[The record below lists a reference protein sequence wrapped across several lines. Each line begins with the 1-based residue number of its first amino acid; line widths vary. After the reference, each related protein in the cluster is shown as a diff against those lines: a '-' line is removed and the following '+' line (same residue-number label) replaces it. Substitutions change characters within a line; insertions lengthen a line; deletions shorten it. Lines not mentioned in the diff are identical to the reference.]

1 MPKLP
6 FKIAI
11 CKALEDDIAKDASEL
26 KDALSKTY
34 PGERQVNEKE
44 IERHLLALK
53 GVGIA
58 KVAAEDLKNDELVQK
73 YVLTVSGKKRLQK
86 MIGKSI

>member
-6 FKIAI
+6 FKVGI
-11 CKALEDDIAKDASEL
+11 CKALEDGIARNAAEL
-26 KDALSKTY
+26 KEVLSKVY

-58 KVAAEDLKNDELVQK
+58 KVADEELKNGELVQK
-73 YVLTVSGKKRLQK
+73 YVLTSSGIKRLQK
-86 MIGKSI
+86 MIG

>member
-6 FKIAI
+6 FKIGI
-11 CKALEDDIAKDASEL
+11 CKALEDDIAKDAAEL
-26 KDALSKTY
+26 EIFLSKVY

-58 KVAAEDLKNDELVQK
+58 KVASEELKSGILVQK
-73 YVLTVSGKKRLQK
+73 YCLTASGKKRLQK
-86 MIGKSI
+86 MIG